1 LDATQIEGTMKFSE
15 YFNLNR
21 NQPYLDFVDIP
32 LHTDLP
38 VFLEPGAIK
47 SLVSPWGNELS
58 SLLQTF
64 FDTVLRLIH
73 SGNHAK
79 AQQLLSSLNERN
91 EFHLGYSTGKSQG
104 HGFGSGSAETVWG
117 ALCKSNAAVTG
128 LLKDLEDTALLIPG
142 IGTDMISD
150 AVCNI
155 IRGPLIKYTQD
166 MCVYYDV
173 PLTPDIASGP
183 VWNPQEERWE
193 ESLIPLPMTDHGKVI
208 LVPKILVR
216 HRLTY
221 QADEYYRY
229 YLLPEMQY
237 EHLRVHSPLVEV
249 LKNGSE
255 RVTKKALIEK
265 YGNDKLA
272 VVEQTRIRPNILQE
286 YKDQKAATPSK
297 PLTQEQLC
305 EVEAS
310 DPPNLDPLVQELK
323 QLATGRDTAGAY
335 EDIIEKIL
343 SVIFYPSLCNP
354 IKQHNIHNGR
364 KRIDITYTNEAK
376 SGFFYWL
383 SMHYPCPLIFVEC
396 KNYGKDAGN
405 PEIDQLAG
413 RFSPSRGQV
422 GLLICRTIENKD
434 LMYQRCI
441 DTAKD
446 RRGYMLA
453 LDDEDI
459 FSLIESYKLDT
470 EDQTFKLLK
479 GLWARLID

>member
-1 LDATQIEGTMKFSE
+1 MKFSE

-32 LHTDLP
+32 LDTDLP
-38 VFLEPGAIK
+38 VFLEPAAIK
-47 SLVSPWGNELS
+47 LLVSPWGNELS

-73 SGNHAK
+73 SGNHTK
-79 AQQLLSSLNERN
+79 AQQLLSSLSERN
-91 EFHLGYSTGKSQG
+91 EFHLGYSTGESRG

-117 ALCKSNAAVTG
+117 ALSKSNAAVTG

-166 MCVYYDV
+166 MCVFYGV
-173 PLTPDIASGP
+173 PLTPDVASGP
-183 VWNPQEERWE
+183 VWNPEEERWV
-193 ESLIPLPMTDHGKVI
+193 ESLIPLPMTDYGKVI

-216 HRLTY
+216 HKLTY
-221 QADEYYRY
+221 QYDEYYRHY
-229 YLLPEMQY
+229 MLPQMQY
-237 EHLRVHSPLVEV
+237 EHLQARSSLVEI

-255 RVTKKALIEK
+255 RVTKKALIAK

-272 VVEQTRIRPNILQE
+272 VVQQTRIRPNILQE
-286 YKDQKAATPSK
+286 YKDQKATSHSK

-305 EVEAS
+305 EVEDSAL
-310 DPPNLDPLVQELK
+310 PNLKPLLEELK
-323 QLATGRDTAGAY
+323 VLATGRDTAAEY

-343 SVIFYPSLCNP
+343 SVIFYPALCNP
-354 IKQHNIHNGR
+354 KKQHNIHAGR
-364 KRIDITYTNEAK
+364 KRIDITYTNESK

-396 KNYGKDAGN
+396 KNYGKDTGN

-422 GLLICRTIENKD
+422 GLLICRTIENKN
-434 LMYQRCI
+434 LMYQRCV

-446 RRGYMLA
+446 QRGYILA
-453 LDDEDI
+453 LDDEDMI
-459 FSLIESYKLDT
+459 ALVDAYESDSEDQDFKQLMALWKKLIE
-470 EDQTFKLLK
+470 
-479 GLWARLID
+479 

>member
-1 LDATQIEGTMKFSE
+1 MKFSE
-15 YFNLNR
+15 YFKLNR

-64 FDTVLRLIH
+64 FDTVLRLIRA
-73 SGNHAK
+73 GDNAK
-79 AQQLLSSLNERN
+79 AQLLLSSLNERN
-91 EFHLGYSTGKSQG
+91 EFHLGYSSGESRG

-117 ALCKSNAAVTG
+117 ALSKSNAAVTG

-166 MCVYYDV
+166 MCVYYGV
-173 PLTPDIASGP
+173 PLTPGIASGP

-193 ESLIPLPMTDHGKVI
+193 ESLIPLPMTDYGKVI

-221 QADEYYRY
+221 QYDEYYRY
-229 YLLPEMQY
+229 YILPEMQY
-237 EHLRVHSPLVEV
+237 EHLKARSPLVEV
-249 LKNGSE
+249 LKDGSE
-255 RVTKKALIEK
+255 RVTKKSLIEK

-286 YKDQKAATPSK
+286 YKDQKAAAPSK

-310 DPPNLDPLVQELK
+310 DLPDLDPLVKELK
-323 QLATGRDTAGAY
+323 SLAAGRDTAGRY

-343 SVIFYPSLCNP
+343 SVILYPSLCNP
-354 IKQHNIHNGR
+354 IKQHNIHEGR
-364 KRIDITYTNEAK
+364 KRIDITYSNEAK

-383 SMHYPCPLIFVEC
+383 SMRYPCPLVFVEC
-396 KNYGKDAGN
+396 KNYGKETGN
-405 PEIDQLAG
+405 PEVDQLAG

-422 GLLICRTIENKD
+422 GFLICRTIENKE
-434 LMYQRCI
+434 LVYQRCI

-459 FSLIESYKLDT
+459 VSLVESYKANT
-470 EDQTFKLLK
+470 EDQTFKLLRD
-479 GLWARLID
+479 LWVRLIQ

>member
-1 LDATQIEGTMKFSE
+1 MKFSE

-32 LHTDLP
+32 LDTDLP
-38 VFLEPGAIK
+38 VFLEPSAIK

-73 SGNHAK
+73 SGNHTK
-79 AQQLLSSLNERN
+79 AQLLLSSLNERN
-91 EFHLGYSTGKSQG
+91 EFHLGFSSGKSRG

-117 ALCKSNAAVTG
+117 ALSQSNAAVTG
-128 LLKDLEDTALLIPG
+128 LLQDLEDTALLIPG

-166 MCVYYDV
+166 MCVYYGV

-183 VWNPQEERWE
+183 VWNPEEERWV
-193 ESLIPLPMTDHGKVI
+193 ESLIPLPMTDYGKVI

-221 QADEYYRY
+221 QYDKYYRHY
-229 YLLPEMQY
+229 ILPEMQH
-237 EHLRVHSPLVEV
+237 EHLQARSPLVEV
-249 LKNGSE
+249 LRDGSE
-255 RVTKKALIEK
+255 RVTKKALIAK

-272 VVEQTRIRPNILQE
+272 VVEQTKTRPTILQE
-286 YKDQKAATPSK
+286 YKDHQATSPSK
-297 PLTQEQLC
+297 PFTQEQFC
-305 EVEAS
+305 EIES
-310 DPPNLDPLVQELK
+310 SEPPDLDPLILELK
-323 QLATGRDTAGAY
+323 GLATGQDTAGRY

-343 SVIFYPSLCNP
+343 SVLFYPSLCKP
-354 IKQHNIHNGR
+354 IKQHKIHQGR

-383 SMHYPCPLIFVEC
+383 SMHYPCPLIFIEC

-422 GLLICRTIENKD
+422 GLLICRTIENKN
-434 LMYQRCI
+434 LIYQRCI

-446 RRGYMLA
+446 GRGYMLA
-453 LDDEDI
+453 IDDEDI
-459 FSLIESYKLDT
+459 ISLVDAYKFDSEDQEFALLRAQWAQLIE
-470 EDQTFKLLK
+470 
-479 GLWARLID
+479 

>member
-1 LDATQIEGTMKFSE
+1 MKFSE
-15 YFNLNR
+15 YFKLNR

-38 VFLEPGAIK
+38 VFLEPSAIK
-47 SLVSPWGNELS
+47 SMVSPWGNELS
-58 SLLQTF
+58 SLLQSF

-73 SGNHAK
+73 SGDHAK
-79 AQQLLSSLNERN
+79 AQRLLSSLNERN
-91 EFHLGYSTGKSQG
+91 EFHLGYSSGKSKG

-117 ALCKSNAAVTG
+117 ALSKSNAAVTG

-166 MCVYYDV
+166 MCLFYGV

-183 VWNPQEERWE
+183 VWNPQDERWD

-216 HRLTY
+216 QRLSLRY
-221 QADEYYRY
+221 DDYYRHCI
-229 YLLPEMQY
+229 LPEMQH
-237 EHLRVHSPLVEV
+237 EHLRANSSLVEL
-249 LKNGSE
+249 LKDGTP
-255 RVTKKALIEK
+255 RVTKKALIKK

-272 VVEQTRIRPNILQE
+272 VAEQTKLRPKILQE
-286 YKDQKAATPSK
+286 YKDQKAAAPSK
-297 PLTQEQLC
+297 PLSQEHLC
-305 EVEAS
+305 EVEAL
-310 DPPNLDPLVQELK
+310 DPPNLDPLLEELK
-323 QLATGRDTAGAY
+323 QLATGRDTAGRY
-335 EDIIEKIL
+335 EEIIEKIL

-354 IKQHNIHNGR
+354 KKQHNIHDGR

-376 SGFFYWL
+376 LGFFYWL

-396 KNYGKDAGN
+396 KNYGKDVEN
-405 PEIDQLAG
+405 PEVDQLAG

-422 GLLICRTIENKD
+422 GLLICRAIENKN
-434 LMYQRCI
+434 LLYRRCT

-446 RRGYMLA
+446 GRGYMLA
-453 LDDEDI
+453 FDDEDI
-459 FSLIESYKLDT
+459 FSLVEVYKSDT
-470 EDQTFKLLK
+470 EDQSFELLRE
-479 GLWARLID
+479 LWARLIE

>member
-1 LDATQIEGTMKFSE
+1 MKFSE

-21 NQPYLDFVDIP
+21 NQPYLDFVDVP
-32 LHTDLP
+32 LDTDLP

-64 FDTVLRLIH
+64 FDTVLGLIH
-73 SGNHAK
+73 SGYHVK

-91 EFHLGYSTGKSQG
+91 EFHLGYSSGESRG

-117 ALCKSNAAVTG
+117 ALSKSNAAVTG

-166 MCVYYDV
+166 MCVYYGV

-193 ESLIPLPMTDHGKVI
+193 ESLIPLPMTDQGKVI

-216 HRLTY
+216 HRLSY
-221 QADEYYRY
+221 QYDEYYRHFI
-229 YLLPEMQY
+229 LPDMQH
-237 EHLRVHSPLVEV
+237 EHLATRSPLVEV
-249 LKNGSE
+249 LKDGSE

-265 YGNDKLA
+265 YGNNKLA

-286 YKDQKAATPSK
+286 YKDQKASSPSK

-305 EVEAS
+305 EVETS

-323 QLATGRDTAGAY
+323 GLATGRDTAGRY

-343 SVIFYPSLCNP
+343 SVILYPSLCKP
-354 IKQHNIHNGR
+354 IKQHNIHEGR

-396 KNYGKDAGN
+396 KNYGKEAGN

-446 RRGYMLA
+446 LRGYMLA

-459 FSLIESYKLDT
+459 ISLVESYKAAT
-470 EDQTFKLLK
+470 EDQTFKLLRK
-479 GLWARLID
+479 LWAQLIE

>member
-1 LDATQIEGTMKFSE
+1 MKLSE

-21 NQPYLDFVDIP
+21 SQPYLDFVDIP

-47 SLVSPWGNELS
+47 SLRSPWGNDLS

-64 FDTVLRLIH
+64 FDTILRLIH
-73 SGNHAK
+73 SGDHSK

-91 EFHLGYSTGKSQG
+91 EFHLGYSSGESKG
-104 HGFGSGSAETVWG
+104 HGFGTGSAETVWG
-117 ALCKSNAAVTG
+117 ALSKSNAAVTG

-166 MCVYYDV
+166 MCVYYGI
-173 PLTPDIASGP
+173 PLTPDVASGP
-183 VWNPQEERWE
+183 VWNPQSERWE

-216 HRLTY
+216 YRLSY
-221 QADEYYRY
+221 QYDEYYRHY
-229 YLLPEMQY
+229 ILPEMQE
-237 EHLRVHSPLVEV
+237 EHLRARSPLVEV
-249 LKNGSE
+249 LRDGSE
-255 RVTKKALIEK
+255 RVTKKSLIEK

-272 VVEQTRIRPNILQE
+272 VVEQTKVRPNILQE
-286 YKDQKAATPSK
+286 YKDQKSAQPSK

-305 EVEAS
+305 EIEAT
-310 DPPNLDPLVQELK
+310 DLPNLEPLIDELK
-323 QLATGRDTAGAY
+323 ALPTGRDTATKY
-335 EDIIEKIL
+335 EDLIEKIL

-354 IKQHNIHNGR
+354 IKQHNIHDGR
-364 KRIDITYTNEAK
+364 KRIDLTYTNEAK
-376 SGFFYWL
+376 YGFFYWL

-396 KNYGKDAGN
+396 KNYGKEAGN

-422 GLLICRTIENKD
+422 GLLICRTIENKE
-434 LMYQRCI
+434 LMYRRCS
-441 DTAKD
+441 DTTNDK
-446 RRGYMLA
+446 RGYMLA

-459 FSLIESYKLDT
+459 FALAEAYKKAP
-470 EDQTFKLLK
+470 EDQSFENLRQ
-479 GLWARLID
+479 LWARLIG